1 MSLLKYTKIK
11 MERQVQHIAELLA
24 EILPEDVPS
33 HLEPIHRRRL
43 EIVIRTHMGQSQA
56 EICSALGCSK
66 DTARHWMTI
75 AKNDGLTGWYEQP
88 MGRPKKVDERYLKR
102 LRELVTSDPKDYGYS
117 FSRWTAKWLGKH
129 LAQELGIEISDRHV
143 NRLLK
148 QMGLSTRDR
157 AQSKNTEKSLIKG
170 QTIVI
175 DDLSSSLKRE
185 LEKSDLALYVGTAN
199 L

>member
-1 MSLLKYTKIK
+1 
-11 MERQVQHIAELLA
+11 MEKQVQHIAELLA
-24 EILPEDVPS
+24 KILPEDIPD

-75 AKNDGLTGWYEQP
+75 AKTDRFSRWYEQP
-88 MGRPKKVDERYLKR
+88 MGRPKRVDERYLQR
-102 LRELVTSDPKDYGYS
+102 LRELFNSDPREYGYS

-129 LAQELGIEISDRHV
+129 LAQELGIKISDRHV

-148 QMGLSTRDR
+148 QMGLSTRGKSKVKN
-157 AQSKNTEKSLIKG
+157 AQKQVIKG

-175 DDLSSSLKRE
+175 DDLSSSLRQE
-185 LEKSDLALYVGTAN
+185 LEQSDLALYITQADF
-199 L
+199 